1 MTKTASAPTTTKLR
15 TTNLYS
21 NELSCPSCIAKIEKR
36 LAALDGVDKGTVHF
50 STGRI
55 EVVHD
60 PDLASVEALIK
71 AIREAGYAAAPRG
84 F

>member
-1 MTKTASAPTTTKLR
+1 MTSTATTVR

-21 NELSCPSCIAKIEKR
+21 NELSCPSCIAKIETR
-36 LAALDGVDKGTVHF
+36 LHALDGVEQATVHF

-60 PDLASVEALIK
+60 LEAAPVESLVEA
-71 AIREAGYAAAPRG
+71 IRAAGYAAAPRG